1 MSTSV
6 LPYATLDDVRE
17 AIRERRL
24 IRFTYRKNRV
34 VAEPHLLGSA
44 RRTHAFVI
52 CAWQLP
58 QGEGKGEGSAEGWEH
73 FRYAEMRD
81 LEVLEESFSRV
92 REGFNP
98 RDRRLAAIDIC
109 VKSATR

>member
-52 CAWQLP
+52 CAWQL
-58 QGEGKGEGSAEGWEH
+58 GEDEGSAEGWEH

-98 RDRRLAAIDIC
+98 HDRRLAAIDIC